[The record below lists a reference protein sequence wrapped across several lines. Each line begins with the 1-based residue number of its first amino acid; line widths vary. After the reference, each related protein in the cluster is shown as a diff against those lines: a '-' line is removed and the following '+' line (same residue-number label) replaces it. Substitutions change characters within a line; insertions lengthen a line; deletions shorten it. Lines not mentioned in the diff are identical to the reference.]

1 MRAQPPGGAGPAG
14 RSSVS
19 AGGCHLPS
27 GHASLPRVRQRSRR
41 ATGTLRPLQPL
52 PQLLPASGWEGALGS
67 PKIWAGRSRQLP
79 GFGPLSLSFHPTP
92 WGSSSPTQDV
102 SLVGQ
107 PGCPTRGSPAPRDPS
122 LLPRGGIWGAG
133 CSHGARH
140 VPAESPGAL
149 CSREQSPSPTRRLLL
164 GFNTSLRPL
173 QVSGKTIIIEK
184 KKVFSVRDDREGLP
198 TLDVSS
204 SPSCSAARSQQ
215 QLGDEQG
222 EARSRSRLLQGCSLP
237 WHRALRKSRGAAER
251 VGCWFFC
258 FFGRGSLRKGGCQWN
273 RGDRIRSPAQ

>member
-52 PQLLPASGWEGALGS
+52 PQLLPASGWEGAVTNPQL
-67 PKIWAGRSRQLP
+67 PQIWAVSSPDSGCCPSV
-79 GFGPLSLSFHPTP
+79 FHPTP

-102 SLVGQ
+102 SLDPKHPLPAWELAEPPNAAQQ

-133 CSHGARH
+133 CSHGAGH

-149 CSREQSPSPTRRLLL
+149 CSGEQSPSPTRRLFT
-164 GFNTSLRPL
+164 G
-173 QVSGKTIIIEK
+173 I
-184 KKVFSVRDDREGLP
+184 
-198 TLDVSS
+198 
-204 SPSCSAARSQQ
+204 
-215 QLGDEQG
+215 
-222 EARSRSRLLQGCSLP
+222 
-237 WHRALRKSRGAAER
+237 
-251 VGCWFFC
+251 
-258 FFGRGSLRKGGCQWN
+258 
-273 RGDRIRSPAQ
+273 

>member
-92 WGSSSPTQDV
+92 WGSSSPTQDI
-102 SLVGQ
+102 SLDPEHPLPAWELAEPPNAAQQ
-107 PGCPTRGSPAPRDPS
+107 PGCPTRGSPAHGDPS

-133 CSHGARH
+133 CSHGAGH

-149 CSREQSPSPTRRLLL
+149 CSGEQSPSPTRRLFT
-164 GFNTSLRPL
+164 G
-173 QVSGKTIIIEK
+173 I
-184 KKVFSVRDDREGLP
+184 
-198 TLDVSS
+198 
-204 SPSCSAARSQQ
+204 
-215 QLGDEQG
+215 
-222 EARSRSRLLQGCSLP
+222 
-237 WHRALRKSRGAAER
+237 
-251 VGCWFFC
+251 
-258 FFGRGSLRKGGCQWN
+258 
-273 RGDRIRSPAQ
+273 